1 VLLRFLAYGALGW
14 CFEVV
19 FTGLGSALR
28 RDRSATAKTY
38 LWMHPI
44 YGLAGLL
51 LERTHDLLSAAPW
64 YARGLGYLVVIYLV
78 EAASGWG
85 LRKVLGACRGTTGA
99 RGGASPGWCGS
110 TTRRPGIWQ
119 ASCSSRCARRCWSC
133 RGRRSPGSSD
143 SPTSPS
149 IRDPKRAGCLPIRA
163 H

>member
-1 VLLRFLAYGALGW
+1 MLLRFLAYGALGW

-85 LRKVLGACRGTTGA
+85 LRKVLGACPWDYGRK
-99 RGGASPGWCGS
+99 GWSVAGLV
-110 TTRRPGIWQ
+110 RLDYAPAWYLAGLLFEPVRQ
-119 ASCSSRCARRCWSC
+119 AVLVLSRTPVPR
-133 RGRRSPGSSD
+133 
-143 SPTSPS
+143 
-149 IRDPKRAGCLPIRA
+149 LF
-163 H
+163 